1 MVASLFY
8 FIHQCIQCF
17 LLNVVLIKIKHM
29 KDQQKDKS
37 GNDNESEREPNDN
50 RPLPGEY
57 PPEEDIMNRLNRVER
72 VGVDPD
78 NLSRNPGANN
88 NVTEDE
94 SADDELAE
102 PTTFPPATNTKKGT
116 SESDLTKEDYEAL
129 GPQDLSMD
137 GGDDE
142 QLKHR
147 VWPVDF
153 AARDLDV
160 PGADAE
166 RRDSLAQ
173 ADEENDHYSLGGDE
187 KDWLEDD
194 PTPTLG

>member
-1 MVASLFY
+1 
-8 FIHQCIQCF
+8 
-17 LLNVVLIKIKHM
+17 M
-29 KDQQKDKS
+29 KDQQKENKS
-37 GNDNESEREPNDN
+37 RDDENESEREPNDN

-88 NVTEDE
+88 NITEDE
-94 SADDELAE
+94 SIDELPE
-102 PTTFPPATNTKKGT
+102 PATFPPAANTKKAT
-116 SESDLTKEDYEAL
+116 SESDLTKEDFEAL
-129 GPQDLSMD
+129 GPEDLSMD

-160 PGADAE
+160 PNGDGE
-166 RRDSLAQ
+166 RRDAPGQ
-173 ADEENDHYSLGGDE
+173 ADEENDHYSLGGDD
-187 KDWLEDD
+187 KDSLEDD
-194 PTPTLG
+194 PTRTFG